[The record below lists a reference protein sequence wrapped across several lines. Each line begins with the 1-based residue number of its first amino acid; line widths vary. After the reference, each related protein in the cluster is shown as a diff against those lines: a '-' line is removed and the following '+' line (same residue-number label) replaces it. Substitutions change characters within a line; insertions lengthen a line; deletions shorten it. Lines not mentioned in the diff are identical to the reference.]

1 MSDNDVPIEPGEV
14 VERGAD
20 LDLSDVDKT
29 HLVSLE
35 IKFQLVRD
43 YVTEVAGGYTT
54 GLYLFGEGGIGK
66 SHAVVRELDRL
77 KSDYKLF
84 NSRMTGRG
92 LFNALERFPDSVHV
106 LEDMEQITRDRGA
119 QGVLRS
125 ALWGQ
130 RRDGGKGPM
139 ERTVTWS
146 TWRMEHCIIFT
157 GGIIMVANRPL
168 DDLPEL
174 QALKTRIACMQL
186 RATDGE
192 LTALMRSVALKGFE
206 HQGRVLSPAE
216 GWQICEFIVE
226 QSRSLHRA
234 LDMRLL
240 VNGFMDYLAWQEGD
254 AGCHWK
260 DMVATRLKERP
271 ITFAVRPDLGTRA
284 DRRLRELAIAREI
297 VETTTNRH
305 ERLRLWVEW
314 TGKSEPTLY
323 RRLAEIGEV

>member
-1 MSDNDVPIEPGEV
+1 MTDKNVLMNLGEV

-20 LDLSDVDKT
+20 ADLSDVDRA
-29 HLVSLE
+29 HLAALE
-35 IKFQLVRD
+35 TKFQLVRD
-43 YVTEVAGGYTT
+43 YAGQVASGYTT

-66 SHAVVRELDRL
+66 SFAVIRELDRL
-77 KSDYKLF
+77 KADYKVF

-92 LFNALERFPDSVHV
+92 LYNALERFPDSIHV

-139 ERTVTWS
+139 ERMVTWS
-146 TWRMEHCIIFT
+146 TYRMEHSFIFT
-157 GGIIMVANRPL
+157 GGIIMTANKPL
-168 DDLPEL
+168 GDLPEL
-174 QALKTRIACMQL
+174 QALKTRIACMHL

-206 HQGRVLSPAE
+206 QQGRVLAPAE
-216 GWQICEFIVE
+216 CREICEFIVE

-240 VNGFMDYLAWQEGD
+240 LNGFMDYLSWQEGD
-254 AGCHWK
+254 AGCHWR
-260 DMVATRLKERP
+260 DMLATRLKERP

-284 DRRLRELAIAREI
+284 DRRRRELAIAREI
-297 VETTTNRH
+297 IETTTDRH
-305 ERLRLWVEW
+305 ERLRLWVER

-323 RRLAEIGEV
+323 RRLAEIAGP